1 MEKMNIYSPLDA
13 AEIRFGKHNQLI
25 RAINVAL
32 DLAGND
38 NHKLG
43 EVLKVISIDDV
54 YDACKNTMKY
64 DLNAPIH
71 WDLEN
76 VRKEMQT
83 YMPMLR
89 KLYELQGWKVQL
101 NYNTLYSWGDNT
113 SDRLEFIF

>member
-25 RAINVAL
+25 HAINVAL

-38 NHKLG
+38 NHNPG
-43 EVLKVISIDDV
+43 EVLKSISIEDIFDS
-54 YDACKNTMKY
+54 CKNTMKY
-64 DLNAPIH
+64 DMNAPIY
-71 WDLEN
+71 WDIEN

-89 KLYELQGWKVQL
+89 KLYELQGWTVKL